1 MRFTIPRFTP
11 RHVSWTLAGIIT
23 FAFVE
28 CALAQPSPTATRCDR
43 PPAKAVSVQGTV
55 EARRVGA
62 AQWEAVKLND
72 TFCAG
77 DAIRVGD
84 KSRADVSL
92 LNQSVLRIN
101 ANSAITV
108 EAPKEEQTGVI
119 GLVQG
124 AAHFFARGPR
134 SLEVQTPFT
143 IAGVRGTEFYIGVD
157 QNQAL
162 LTVFEGT
169 VVAQNSAGSL
179 SLTDGQSAVAA
190 TGKAPVL
197 TVVARPRDAVQW
209 ALYYPPVIYF
219 RRDPQA
225 VAGDETLVAR
235 SRRIRWATCGVR
247 SSLQRC
253 PPTYPI
259 HGLDVSRPSVARRR
273 SGRRCPC

>member
-1 MRFTIPRFTP
+1 M
-11 RHVSWTLAGIIT
+11 
-23 FAFVE
+23 
-28 CALAQPSPTATRCDR
+28 
-43 PPAKAVSVQGTV
+43 
-55 EARRVGA
+55 
-62 AQWEAVKLND
+62 
-72 TFCAG
+72 
-77 DAIRVGD
+77 
-84 KSRADVSL
+84 
-92 LNQSVLRIN
+92 LRIN

-219 RRDPQA
+219 RPENSPQ
-225 VAGDETLVAR
+225 GRL
-235 SRRIRWATCGVR
+235 
-247 SSLQRC
+247 
-253 PPTYPI
+253 
-259 HGLDVSRPSVARRR
+259 ARRR
-273 SGRRCPC
+273 CGARPRRLSMGDLRQAFDIVQTVPADVSDPRFYAYRAHLLLAVGRVDDARADIASRTAGHPE